1 MDSHTEN
8 GVGSRVSRRR
18 FLTGAGGVAAGAAAM
33 GPLSA
38 FLASCGSTSTASSI
52 SGGLSGAPRSGGT
65 LTIAIDADPNGLDP
79 ESVLNNNAGF
89 VMATIHDG
97 LTAYKP
103 GTTEV
108 VPGLAEK
115 WDISSD
121 GTSYT
126 FHLRQGVTFQDGSP
140 FDADAVVAWLNR
152 LLDKNDPNYYGK
164 QTGID
169 SFVDFTFGTVKSY
182 QKVDQYT
189 VTVQLSS
196 PSVEFL
202 TSLAMVWSGVTSPT
216 AVKQLGFGLMNHPVG
231 TGPFSFVEWVR
242 NDHITVK
249 ANPKYWG
256 GKPHLDKIIFQII
269 PDQSTQL
276 LRLQG
281 GQLDVMN
288 TVLPEQVSAIKKNSN
303 LRLLTQPGLAAL
315 GVSFPMQVAPF
326 SNKTFRQALNY
337 ATNKQ
342 SYNKYLF
349 SGLAQTMKA
358 PMPPVEWGTDLSL
371 SPYAYD
377 PQKAKS
383 MIKQAGVKTP
393 FSFDMWVYNT
403 TRGYNP
409 AGGVKLATALQADW
423 QKVGINAKL
432 QTLEWTSYLTKI
444 RSDSFAGV
452 CLEGWSG
459 DNGDPDDFM
468 SPLFSQSGI
477 PATNASHYS
486 NPQVNSLLQQA
497 VGEVDKSKRQQLYF
511 QAQKLVWEDAPW
523 VWLNIVDQVQASTTK
538 VHGLKLNPTEM
549 YFNMNTVWKG

>member
-1 MDSHTEN
+1 MMDSHA
-8 GVGSRVSRRR
+8 GSRIENRISRRG
-18 FLTGAGGVAAGAAAM
+18 FLTGIGGVAAGAVAL

-38 FLASCGSTSTASSI
+38 VLAGCGSTSTVT
-52 SGGLSGAPRSGGT
+52 SGSGGAPRSGGT

-115 WDISSD
+115 WTISSD

-126 FHLRQGVTFQDGSP
+126 FHLRQGVTFQDGSA
-140 FDADAVVAWLNR
+140 FNADAVVAWLNR

-182 QKVDQYT
+182 SKVDQYT
-189 VTVQLSS
+189 VAVDLSS

-216 AVKQLGFGLMNHPVG
+216 AVTKYGPGLMEHPVG

-249 ANPKYWG
+249 ANPNYWG
-256 GKPHLDKIIFQII
+256 GKPHLDQIIFQTI

-288 TVLPEQVSAIKKNSN
+288 TVLPEQVTAIKHNSK

-315 GVSFPMQVAPF
+315 GVGLPTQTAPF
-326 SNKTFRQALNY
+326 DNKTFRQALNY
-337 ATNKQ
+337 ATDKT
-342 SYNKYLF
+342 SLNKYLF
-349 SGLAQTMKA
+349 SGLAQTMRA
-358 PMPPVEWGTDLSL
+358 PLPVVEWGTDQSL
-371 SPYAYD
+371 GGYPYD
-377 PQKAKS
+377 PERAKS
-383 MIKQAGVKTP
+383 MIKQAGVSTP
-393 FSFDMWVYNT
+393 FSFDMWVYDT

-409 AGGVKLATALQADW
+409 AGGVKLGTALQADW
-423 QKVGINAKL
+423 QKVGINPKL
-432 QTLEWTSYLTKI
+432 QTLEWTSYLTKV
-444 RSDSFAGV
+444 RSVSYDGV
-452 CLEGWSG
+452 GLEGWSG

-468 SPLFSQSGI
+468 TPLWSKSGI
-477 PATNASHYS
+477 PSTNESHYS
-486 NPQVNSLLQQA
+486 NPQVESLLTQA
-497 VGEVDKSKRQQLYF
+497 VGEVDKSKRQQLYY
-511 QAQKLVWEDAPW
+511 QAQKIVWDDAPW
-523 VWLNIVDQVQASTTK
+523 VWLNVVDQVQATTAQ
-538 VHGLKLNPTEM
+538 VHGLQLNPTEM